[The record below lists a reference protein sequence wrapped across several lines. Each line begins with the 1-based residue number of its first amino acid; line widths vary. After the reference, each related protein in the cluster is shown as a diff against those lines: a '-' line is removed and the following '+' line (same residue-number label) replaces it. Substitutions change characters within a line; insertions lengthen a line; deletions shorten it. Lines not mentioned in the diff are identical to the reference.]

1 MNTIAT
7 SITAMC
13 IALSTLF
20 GNLSNAQQNQFPA
33 TYTGVLPCADCE
45 GISYRLTL
53 NTDGHYSEVMI
64 YKGKNQMPATAA
76 GKFYFKNNSV
86 TLEKETKGMQY
97 FKMVPMGL
105 LMLDTNGNE
114 FTGEN
119 SGMYFLKNN
128 ADTGSNT
135 GDPSKENATGRI
147 KLNRLKYNSGIDF
160 YATGN
165 EPSWS
170 IDCDFQKRT
179 IFKAADGKA
188 LELPAVKGER
198 AMDANVVMYRYES
211 DGNVVTLQIM
221 QQECTDRLSGE
232 RFRYTAMVEVQ
243 LTGEQQPKTLTGC
256 GTYTPDYR
264 LTGKWNLNTMGK
276 EEKVNAKQYK
286 DGLPYLMF
294 NVDEMRFS
302 GFAGCNSING
312 SLFAEMDKIR
322 FMQIA
327 STLKACDDEGK
338 EAKLLKTLQSC
349 ISYKIAGNNLTLSGP
364 GDIRL
369 TFIKDER
376 DVEAQNEQAP
386 AHTIKDLNA
395 AWILESMKGVKVEPD
410 ANNKN
415 RPVLELNTAEM
426 FYQGGTGC
434 NNIRGQFEAD
444 KSSIKILPGAM
455 TRMHCEKSIES
466 EYLELLHEVD
476 GYKIESGKL
485 ILLKQQQP
493 ILIYKK
499 SK

>member
-13 IALSTLF
+13 ITLITLLSGF
-20 GNLSNAQQNQFPA
+20 SIAQQNQFPA

-53 NTDGHYSEVMI
+53 NTDGHYSEVII

-76 GKFYFKNNSV
+76 GKYYFKNNSV
-86 TLEKETKGMQY
+86 TLEKETKGMQF

-105 LMLDTNGNE
+105 IMLDSNGLE
-114 FTGEN
+114 YTGEN
-119 SGMYFLKNN
+119 SGMYFLKNTS
-128 ADTGSNT
+128 DTSSGANQVK
-135 GDPSKENATGRI
+135 DNATGRI
-147 KLNRLKYNSGIDF
+147 KLSRLKYKSGIDF

-179 IFKAADGKA
+179 TFKFADGKA

-211 DGNVVTLQIM
+211 EGNVVTLQIM
-221 QQECTDRLSGE
+221 QQECMDGLSGE
-232 RFRYTAMVEVQ
+232 KTRYAAMVEVQ
-243 LTGEQQPKTLTGC
+243 LSGEQQPKSLTGC

-264 LTGKWNLNTMGK
+264 LTGKWNLNTIGK
-276 EEKVNAKQYK
+276 DEKVNVKQYK

-312 SLFAEMDKIR
+312 SLFAEIDKIR
-322 FMQIA
+322 LMQIV
-327 STLKACDDEGK
+327 SSLKACNDEGR

-376 DVEAQNEQAP
+376 DVGVQTEATP
-386 AHTIKDLNA
+386 SYTVKDLNA
-395 AWILESMKGVKVEPD
+395 SWILESMEGVIVEPD
-410 ANNKN
+410 AYNKN
-415 RPVLELNTAEM
+415 RPALELNTAEM
-426 FYQGGTGC
+426 FYQGSTGC
-434 NNIRGQFEAD
+434 NNIRGQFEATA
-444 KSSIKILPGAM
+444 SAIKILPGAM
-455 TRMHCEKSIES
+455 TRMHCEKSNES
-466 EYLELLHEVD
+466 EYLELLHKVD

-493 ILIYKK
+493 VMIFKK
-499 SK
+499 GK